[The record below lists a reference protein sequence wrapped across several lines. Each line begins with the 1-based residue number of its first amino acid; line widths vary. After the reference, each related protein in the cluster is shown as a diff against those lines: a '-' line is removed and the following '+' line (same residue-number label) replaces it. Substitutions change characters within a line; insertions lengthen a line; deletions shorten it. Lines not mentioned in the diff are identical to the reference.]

1 MTLFRLFPLFFGAH
15 QNAHL
20 GINLGSGDTKFGM
33 GAPTPVHTVYI
44 EHCPLEKGYPKH
56 CVCERPQVLG
66 MFSAPSKT
74 GGKSVNLQAF
84 AQYEPRMAH
93 FFGHTYLFLSVD
105 MSHIYIHTYA
115 YILYGYTYI
124 LLVTTPYILRENSVF

>member
-1 MTLFRLFPLFFGAH
+1 M
-15 QNAHL
+15 
-20 GINLGSGDTKFGM
+20 GINLGMGYKKFEM
-33 GAPTPVHTVYI
+33 GAHSTTSAHSVGIYI
-44 EHCPLEKGYPKH
+44 EHYPLEKGYPKH
-56 CVCERPQVLG
+56 YGVCERPQVLG

-124 LLVTTPYILRENSVF
+124 LLLVTTPYILRENSVF

>member
-1 MTLFRLFPLFFGAH
+1 M
-15 QNAHL
+15 
-20 GINLGSGDTKFGM
+20 
-33 GAPTPVHTVYI
+33 
-44 EHCPLEKGYPKH
+44 
-56 CVCERPQVLG
+56 
-66 MFSAPSKT
+66 
-74 GGKSVNLQAF
+74 NLQAF